1 MSRADKDKPLG
12 TSGLKGPTQDFADF
26 CELER
31 QRRQRAGESF
41 DPQRYD
47 RVVKLVLDKL
57 QALEAE

>member
-1 MSRADKDKPLG
+1 MSRSDHDKPLG

-31 QRRQRAGESF
+31 QRRQRAGEQYN
-41 DPQRYD
+41 PKRYD

-57 QALEAE
+57 QALEAD